1 MCKMHISGTV
11 CIIISMSII
20 HLVNAETNKTVDDF
34 QKYLDVRFKCIS
46 VLFGYYLLCCHFMLP
61 MTYWNVHI

>member
-1 MCKMHISGTV
+1 MLLSNIHRILLAFQTLIMCNMHISGAV

-34 QKYLDVRFKCIS
+34 QKYLDVRF
-46 VLFGYYLLCCHFMLP
+46 
-61 MTYWNVHI
+61 